1 MAQALPG
8 SSRLAPPLTRFF
20 GRDREVAELD
30 RLVARSPLVT
40 LTGPPGCGKTRLA
53 LVAGRHVSSRVGQ
66 EVFLADLAA
75 VCDSA
80 QVGAAVARTLGV
92 GDRPRRT
99 PVAAIAE
106 TFAGRELLVILD
118 NCEHVVG
125 AAAELV
131 SRLIEALPSIRVLAT
146 SRVPLGLVG
155 EQVFRVASL
164 DPEPAVEL
172 FVDRAR
178 LSSRSFAV
186 DPAAGAQIL
195 RICGRLG
202 GLPLAIE
209 LAAGWA
215 RALSPGQIADRLDDA
230 LALLSAGPRTA
241 APRQA
246 TMEATIDWSY
256 QLLEPS
262 GRRLFER
269 LSAFAGG
276 FDLEAAEAV
285 GGLDDVELLSGLS
298 LLVDHSLVVAE
309 AAPTE
314 PMRYRL
320 LEPLRQFGA
329 ARLAEGGDT
338 AEVRARHL
346 EHYLLVAR
354 RSHAELR
361 GGQRQLV
368 LHRLELDDA
377 NLRAAL
383 EWARDR
389 CPDLL
394 PPLVLALSGYW
405 EFRGR
410 VNEGS
415 AWLEQALAG
424 TADRRERAALL
435 ARAGHLV
442 WRKSDNRRAR
452 VLLEESLAIEREL
465 GDCTRVAR
473 RLRSLALVAMS
484 AGDVDAAGQLAEE
497 SLHTFREEGDEA
509 GLAWAHVFVAWAR
522 YAQGDMP
529 GGSGHMRR
537 ALDANRTAGIAA
549 VTVNAQ
555 HGIAYEALL
564 AGDVAATRVH
574 LTDALEALEKAR
586 GDVED
591 IVWLWIGA
599 GLAAKEERFDSA
611 MRLAG
616 AADTRARRYGGK
628 SNEAFVAPILRLVAR
643 ADGSLRSTA
652 AEQLRAQGP
661 SMAWDELVAEA
672 LVEPAD
678 VDDPLTPRQR
688 EIVELVAQGLSN
700 VDIAERLYISRRTVE
715 SHVEH
720 VKQRLGYETRNQ
732 VMAWALREA
741 IGESGRGGR
750 AMM

>member
-1 MAQALPG
+1 MAQASPG
-8 SSRLAPPLTRFF
+8 SSRLAYPLTRFF
-20 GRDREVAELD
+20 GRDREVDELD
-30 RLVARSPLVT
+30 RLVARSALVT

-53 LVAGRHVSSRVGQ
+53 LVAGRHMSTRVGQ

-75 VCDSA
+75 VSDPA
-80 QVGAAVARTLGV
+80 QVGAVVAHALGV

-99 PVAAIAE
+99 PVAAIAD
-106 TFAGRELLVILD
+106 TYAGRELLVILD
-118 NCEHVVG
+118 NCEHVVED
-125 AAAELV
+125 AAELV
-131 SRLIEALPSIRVLAT
+131 TRLVGAVPSMRVLST

-155 EQVFRVASL
+155 EQVFRVAPL
-164 DPEPAVEL
+164 DPDLAVDL
-172 FVDRAR
+172 FIDRAR
-178 LSSRSFAV
+178 LSRRSFVV
-186 DPAAGAQIL
+186 DAAAEAQIR

-256 QLLEPS
+256 RLLDPA

-269 LSAFAGG
+269 LSTFAGG

-329 ARLAEGGDT
+329 ARLAERGDT

-354 RSHAELR
+354 RSDAELR

-377 NLRAAL
+377 NLRAGL

-410 VNEGS
+410 VNEGG
-415 AWLEQALAG
+415 AWLERALCAG
-424 TADRRERAALL
+424 PADRRLRAALL
-435 ARAGHLV
+435 ARAGRLV
-442 WRKSDNRRAR
+442 WRTSDNRRAR
-452 VLLEESLAIEREL
+452 ALFEESLAIEREL
-465 GDCTRVAR
+465 GDSARVAR

-484 AGDVDAAGQLAEE
+484 AGDVQTAGRLAEE
-497 SLHTFREEGDEA
+497 SLRTFRGEGDEA
-509 GLAWAHVFVAWAR
+509 GLAWAHVFVAWSR
-522 YAQGDMP
+522 YALGDMP
-529 GGSGHMRR
+529 GGSGHMRQ

-555 HGIAYEALL
+555 HGMAYEALL
-564 AGDVAATRVH
+564 TGNVAATRAH
-574 LTDALEALEKAR
+574 LADALDALEKAR
-586 GDVED
+586 GDVEE

-599 GLAAKEERFDSA
+599 GLAAREERVDPA
-611 MRLAG
+611 LRLAG
-616 AADTRARRYGGK
+616 AADTRARRYGGS

-643 ADGSLRSTA
+643 ADGSVRA
-652 AEQLRAQGP
+652 AMGERLRADGA
-661 SMAWDELVAEA
+661 SMAWDDLVAEA
-672 LVEPAD
+672 LAEPAD

-688 EIVELVAQGLSN
+688 EIVALVAIGLSN
-700 VDIAERLYISRRTVE
+700 VEIAERLYISRRTVE
-715 SHVEH
+715 SHLEH
-720 VKQRLGYETRNQ
+720 VKQRLGHDTRNQ

-741 IGESGRGGR
+741 IDESDGR
-750 AMM
+750 